1 MLIKGLCQNYTMTN
15 LFNIEAVVKA
25 KNPKLGMS
33 VAVLLVA
40 AVLFTASGALAWW
53 VLDQPAAAALAGGAF
68 AAFHNQPM
76 LNAVAGVFILV
87 FLGGLFLAFIHKS
100 ILKNLG
106 GKGGYNHGLT
116 AVAYSALPVSLGSL
130 LAAIVGWLP
139 LVAGLPLVASQVLQF
154 VAFILFAVLAAWGFS
169 AFYRATKDLF
179 TVDAVTSFVGV
190 ALLALVLAT
199 AMGVTPLGASL
210 INSVVAGPVGL

>member
-1 MLIKGLCQNYTMTN
+1 MTN
-15 LFNIEAVVKA
+15 LFNIEAVVKN
-25 KNPKLGMS
+25 KKENLGMS
-33 VAVLLVA
+33 VAVLLIA
-40 AVLFTASGALAWW
+40 AVLFTAAGTVAWW
-53 VLDQPAAAALAGGAF
+53 VLDQPAAKALAGSTF
-68 AAFHNQPM
+68 AAFHSLPL
-76 LNAVAGVFILV
+76 LNAVAGVFLVV

-106 GKGGYNHGLT
+106 GKGRYYNGLT
-116 AVAYSALPVSLGSL
+116 AVAYSAFPVALGSL

-179 TVDAVTSFVGV
+179 SVDAVTSFVGV
-190 ALLALVLAT
+190 ALLALVMAT
-199 AMGVTPLGASL
+199 AMGVTPLGASM
-210 INSVVAGPVGL
+210 INAVVAGPVGLPGWGLPVVGT

>member
-1 MLIKGLCQNYTMTN
+1 MTN
-15 LFNIEAVVKA
+15 LLNIDAVVKS
-25 KNPKLGMS
+25 KKQNLGTS
-33 VAVLLVA
+33 VAVLLLA

-53 VLDQPAAAALAGGAF
+53 VLDQPAAAALAGGTF
-68 AAFHNQPM
+68 AVFHNQPL
-76 LNAVAGVFILV
+76 LNAVAGVFLVV

-106 GKGGYNHGLT
+106 GKGGYGQGLT
-116 AVAYSALPVSLGSL
+116 AVAYSAFPVSLGSL

-139 LVAGLPLVASQVLQF
+139 LVGGLPLIALQVLQF

-169 AFYRATKDLF
+169 AFYRASKDLF
-179 TVDAVTSFVGV
+179 AVDAVTSFIGV

-210 INSVVAGPVGL
+210 VNAVVAGPVGLPGWGLPVVGV